1 MGGKGEGFG
10 AISFVLN
17 GMYNDGCQGVQA
29 WLASLTTRD
38 KMKMNPMR
46 SFSYALMCCS
56 VLALTSCASMFYGK
70 KGKVVLANDQVRE
83 PVTIAAGNKLYE
95 GVTLPYKLKVKPG
108 YSSMDVT
115 VTSHSYEPYAFT
127 IDRKFNGTAI
137 ANILAPIG
145 FVIDAATGAIMCPSQ
160 NHYYLDLK
168 MRGAGSPSAYPAQ
181 QAIVQPVEAVTRD
194 NPGATD
200 LEGTIIRWYIDSDPR
215 GARLFWRVIS
225 SVPEQVKNTNETYL
239 MTTPYEETRAF
250 NILGLTYEN
259 SKDVQI
265 EIKVQKRGYEDQVK
279 RFNVRQAID
288 QQEISTFFELIP
300 KSN

>member
-1 MGGKGEGFG
+1 
-10 AISFVLN
+10 
-17 GMYNDGCQGVQA
+17 
-29 WLASLTTRD
+29 
-38 KMKMNPMR
+38 MKINPIR
-46 SFSYALMCCS
+46 SISYALVCCS
-56 VLALTSCASMFYGK
+56 ALVLTSCASMFYGK
-70 KGKVVLANDQVRE
+70 KGKVVVANDRVKE
-83 PVTIAAGNKLYE
+83 PVTIAMGNTLHE
-95 GVTLPYKLKVKPG
+95 NVMLPYKFKVKPG
-108 YSSMDVT
+108 YNSVDVT

-145 FVIDAATGAIMCPSQ
+145 FVIDAATGAIMRPSQ
-160 NHYYLDLK
+160 NYYYLDMK
-168 MRGAGSPSAYPAQ
+168 MRGSGSPSAYSAQ
-181 QAIVQPVEAVTRD
+181 QANAQLAEAVTRD

-225 SVPEQVKNTNETYL
+225 SVPEEVKNTNETYL